1 VDVCSGRPRS
11 LGGRRSIGG
20 VVHVQV
26 RLGAGLSRIVG
37 RPQLQV
43 ELPAGATVDDLLRR
57 VGEAH
62 PDLDSGLSS
71 ALTVV
76 NGSQAGS
83 EHELSD
89 GERVALLLP
98 VAGGQ
103 NFNPPRR

>member
-1 VDVCSGRPRS
+1 
-11 LGGRRSIGG
+11 
-20 VVHVQV
+20 VHVNV

-57 VGEAH
+57 VGETH
-62 PDLDSGLSS
+62 PDLASGLSS

-76 NGSQAGS
+76 DGSQAGS
-83 EHELSD
+83 ERKLTE

-98 VAGGQ
+98 VAGGETSEH
-103 NFNPPRR
+103 PGGGMRWL

>member
-1 VDVCSGRPRS
+1 
-11 LGGRRSIGG
+11 
-20 VVHVQV
+20 VHVHV
-26 RLGAGLSRIVG
+26 RLDAGLSRMVG
-37 RPQLQV
+37 RAQLQV

-62 PDLDSGLSS
+62 PDAASGLGS

-76 NGSQAGS
+76 DGSQAGS
-83 EHELSD
+83 ERELRE

-103 NFNPPRR
+103 NFNAPRR

>member
-1 VDVCSGRPRS
+1 M
-11 LGGRRSIGG
+11 
-20 VVHVQV
+20 
-26 RLGAGLSRIVG
+26 VG
-37 RPQLQV
+37 RAQLQV

-62 PDLDSGLSS
+62 PDVASGLGS

-76 NGSQAGS
+76 DGSQAGS
-83 EHELSD
+83 ERQLRD

-103 NFNPPRR
+103 NFNALRR